1 MKNITCG
8 HLLSVSLIRK
18 RLGEMGVNIHDMT
31 LFIAA
36 NVIKILAFWGK
47 ADVCWPNSSEIM

>member
-18 RLGEMGVNIHDMT
+18 RLGEMGVNIYDMT
-31 LFIAA
+31 LP
-36 NVIKILAFWGK
+36 KIEPYEFQK
-47 ADVCWPNSSEIM
+47 AKDVLFSHRI